1 MSVEFY
7 SINLFFESIQAEKA
21 AGRYLAKLAKL
32 TKTDVLIF
40 DDFGL
45 RNYSHDEAMVLLEVL
60 EERYGK
66 GTVIITSQ
74 VEPDGW
80 KRLFEDSVASDS
92 IVDRLSNPSDSVLLV
107 GDTYRKKIKRN

>member
-1 MSVEFY
+1 
-7 SINLFFESIQAEKA
+7 
-21 AGRYLAKLAKL
+21 
-32 TKTDVLIF
+32 
-40 DDFGL
+40 
-45 RNYSHDEAMVLLEVL
+45 MVLLEVL